1 MGFWALRWIGSMD
14 FTGWVVILMMLW
26 LVLAGG
32 LAYGD
37 ARHLGVDHAQAL
49 RLAFSALLRPHIYW
63 YQERLHYLSP
73 MARSRLQDQET
84 QRLGLQRVD
93 HMRCPLCGAEIAQ
106 AWALDSVGR
115 LTVRRRP
122 VSCPQCDFR
131 LDSCR
136 HCAHFKAEKGLMYGN
151 DWTRGSCTMYKT
163 VQPVE
168 AFCPPSVA
176 RELQERGYT
185 HLPAPTLIV
194 DSYVPLENCSAFVLD
209 EHRLKANGVHVPG
222 LRQRGLLD
230 RTGSSSASSATNK
243 GIC

>member
-1 MGFWALRWIGSMD
+1 MDFGTLRWIDSMD
-14 FTGWVVILMMLW
+14 FTGWVVILIMLW

-49 RLAFSALLRPHIYW
+49 RLAFSALLHPHVYW

-106 AWALDSVGR
+106 AWALDSAGR
-115 LTVRRRP
+115 LTLRRRP

-151 DWTRGSCTMYKT
+151 DWTQGSCTIYKT

-176 RELQERGYT
+176 QELQERGYT
-185 HLPAPTLIV
+185 HLPAPTPIV

-209 EHRLKANGVHVPG
+209 EHRLRANGVYVPG

-230 RTGSSSASSATNK
+230 RTGSSSASFNK
-243 GIC
+243 